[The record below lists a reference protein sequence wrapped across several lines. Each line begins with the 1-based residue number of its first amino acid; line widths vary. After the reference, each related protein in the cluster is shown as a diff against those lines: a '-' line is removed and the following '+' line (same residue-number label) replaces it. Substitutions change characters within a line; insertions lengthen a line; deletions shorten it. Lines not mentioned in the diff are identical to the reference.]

1 MEDIQKLCDL
11 LRIYD
16 VPLCHSTLR
25 SQLTFLKRVHRNHMP
40 ALRRTDRSALGLE
53 ELQEIERQ
61 EPEVGLY

>member
-1 MEDIQKLCDL
+1 
-11 LRIYD
+11 
-16 VPLCHSTLR
+16 
-25 SQLTFLKRVHRNHMP
+25 MP